1 MSLSFLSLP
10 LPLYFV
16 HTESDAVYTMVSSVH
31 TESDAIIVQDSRGSR
46 LVEPGGG
53 EALASPTPG
62 DTRLF
67 QLSPANILACYTA
80 AK

>member
-1 MSLSFLSLP
+1 M
-10 LPLYFV
+10 
-16 HTESDAVYTMVSSVH
+16 ESDAVYTMGSSVH

-53 EALASPTPG
+53 LA
-62 DTRLF
+62 DTRRHTPF

>member
-1 MSLSFLSLP
+1 MALFGSI
-10 LPLYFV
+10 
-16 HTESDAVYTMVSSVH
+16 DAVYTMVSSVH

-46 LVEPGGG
+46 GSRLVEPGRG

>member
-1 MSLSFLSLP
+1 M
-10 LPLYFV
+10 
-16 HTESDAVYTMVSSVH
+16 ASSVH
-31 TESDAIIVQDSRGSR
+31 TEGDAIIVQDSRGSRGSR